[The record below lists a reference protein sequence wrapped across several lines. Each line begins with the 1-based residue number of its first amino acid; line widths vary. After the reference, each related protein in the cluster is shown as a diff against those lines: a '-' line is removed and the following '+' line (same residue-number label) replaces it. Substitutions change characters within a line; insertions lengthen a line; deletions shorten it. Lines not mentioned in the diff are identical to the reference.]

1 MAEFNFSF
9 PFRPVKQNVI
19 VDNLS
24 LPSSNNLLQCMEV
37 YTNLIPADQVKAVL
51 DRTESK
57 CNNTWSV
64 CLNIPMVEAQKILD
78 NLTPTMCFTVKD
90 YQKGQ
95 QAEYW
100 ISRVKNIIKGK
111 VSLTKACK
119 KREPQDVQQLL
130 KDHSKL
136 SINAGNILCRTD
148 GEVCQTILSRMCKE
162 AVYKELPMNLIHLGV
177 DRTLQLI
184 KDRFY
189 WSKMEEDIRYFIS
202 NICSCVRQKK
212 PNIQATAPLVPI
224 SSSSP
229 LEIIGIYFL
238 HLEKSSGGFKYI
250 FLLTDH

>member
-1 MAEFNFSF
+1 MYGSLHKSYSSRSCQGSA
-9 PFRPVKQNVI
+9 RQNRI
-19 VDNLS
+19 KIQQYL
-24 LPSSNNLLQCMEV
+24 
-37 YTNLIPADQVKAVL
+37 
-51 DRTESK
+51 
-57 CNNTWSV
+57 V
-64 CLNIPMVEAQKILD
+64 CLCQHTSGRRTKNFRQLNITNNVL
-78 NLTPTMCFTVKD
+78 TVKD

-130 KDHSKL
+130 KEHSKL
-136 SINAGNILCRTD
+136 SINAGNILCRTN
-148 GEVCQTILSRMCKE
+148 GEVCQTILPRMCKE

-189 WSKMEEDIRYFIS
+189 WSRMEEDIRYFIS

-229 LEIIGIYFL
+229 LEIIGI
-238 HLEKSSGGFKYI
+238 
-250 FLLTDH
+250 

>member
-1 MAEFNFSF
+1 
-9 PFRPVKQNVI
+9 
-19 VDNLS
+19 
-24 LPSSNNLLQCMEV
+24 MEV

-57 CNNTWSV
+57 YNNTWSV

-100 ISRVKNIIKGK
+100 ISKGQK
-111 VSLTKACK
+111 YKALTKACK

-148 GEVCQTILSRMCKE
+148 GEVCQTILPRMCKE

-189 WSKMEEDIRYFIS
+189 
-202 NICSCVRQKK
+202 
-212 PNIQATAPLVPI
+212 
-224 SSSSP
+224 
-229 LEIIGIYFL
+229 
-238 HLEKSSGGFKYI
+238 
-250 FLLTDH
+250 